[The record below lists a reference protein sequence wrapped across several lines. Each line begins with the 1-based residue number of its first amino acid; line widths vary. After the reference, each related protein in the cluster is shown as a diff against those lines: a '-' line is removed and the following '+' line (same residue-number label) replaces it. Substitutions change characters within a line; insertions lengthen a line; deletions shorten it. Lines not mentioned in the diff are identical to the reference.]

1 MPQSPTIAGLPREE
15 IIEVEVLRKK
25 NEPIIVTFRT
35 KTAQKTLPIDDP
47 ELESERLALDYLKR
61 LAESSNAESVKCSFT
76 EEE

>member
-1 MPQSPTIAGLPREE
+1 MPQSKTIAGLPREE

-25 NEPIIVTFRT
+25 GRPTTVTFRT

-47 ELESERLALDYLKR
+47 ELESERLAIDYLKR

>member
-1 MPQSPTIAGLPREE
+1 MIQSKTIAGLPYEE
-15 IIEVEVLRKK
+15 IIEVEVIRKK
-25 NEPIIVTFRT
+25 NEPIIVTLRT

-61 LAESSNAESVKCSFT
+61 LAESSNAESVKCNFT